1 MNWDLQANVSLRK
14 SPREQFKK
22 PVKKQGAGAES
33 CGTNAQQASGGL
45 EILSLKA
52 RIIPT
57 CSSPSPT

>member
-22 PVKKQGAGAES
+22 PVKKQGAES
-33 CGTNAQQASGGL
+33 CGTNAQEASGGL
-45 EILSLKA
+45 EILSLKV